1 MYLPDFFYPSST
13 SKTIIMASTN
23 IAAMV
28 VMLVSLLR
36 RALRMTYSTA
46 TCIYNKNMELQDQK
60 GRKAN

>member
-1 MYLPDFFYPSST
+1 MYLPVFLPQPHIQDHHYVKDTHNSL
-13 SKTIIMASTN
+13 
-23 IAAMV
+23 V
-28 VMLVSLLR
+28 VMMVSLLR